1 MQRHHGTRGIVG
13 TLGMQLKV
21 CSAGHAVCSV
31 ETHLHARTSE
41 RMTMR
46 SHRVGVTDA
55 VVALARDQ
63 RTISTAGAAPKLFG
77 FSSFSKLAASVP
89 ADWRAPVQVS
99 IHSAAEAEPR
109 PRRFT
114 AIVAPGA

>member
-13 TLGMQLKV
+13 TLRMQLQV
-21 CSAGHAVCSV
+21 YSTGHAARRIG
-31 ETHLHARTSE
+31 THLHARTSE

-46 SHRVGVTDA
+46 SHMVGVTDT
-55 VVALARDQ
+55 VEALARDQ

-109 PRRFT
+109 PRRFN